1 MITDVVHRALGVLS
15 CLQQLAD
22 TELKPLTVL
31 SSSVS
36 RGCAGSLVLTYF
48 SQVTGVLHHPFTSF
62 SLPPYEPSLITAPGP
77 EGQQGS
83 HFPSSRRHDEDY
95 TENFGT
101 SVFLIERKITKR

>member
-1 MITDVVHRALGVLS
+1 MITAVVHRALGVLS

-22 TELKPLTVL
+22 TELKSLTVP
-31 SSSVS
+31 SSPVP
-36 RGCAGSLVLTYF
+36 RGCAGSLVLPYF

-62 SLPPYEPSLITAPGP
+62 PLPTCEPSLITAPGP

-83 HFPSSRRHDEDY
+83 HFPSSRQHDEAYAED
-95 TENFGT
+95 FGT